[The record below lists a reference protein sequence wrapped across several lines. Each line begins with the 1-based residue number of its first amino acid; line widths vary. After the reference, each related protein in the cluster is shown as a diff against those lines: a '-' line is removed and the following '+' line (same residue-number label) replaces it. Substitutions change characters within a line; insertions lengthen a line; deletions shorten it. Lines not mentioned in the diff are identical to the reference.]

1 VRADRKRARNQ
12 HDSSSKSVT
21 RSGPRPVLLFHLALV
36 VLVGATF
43 WNSQTGV
50 FLFDDFAS
58 IHQNATIRELWPPWL
73 ALNPPGR
80 GESVAG
86 RPLANL
92 TLAVNYAAGGIDVR
106 GYHVVNILLHL
117 TCVLLAFGVT
127 RRLLRLA
134 GPSAVANLSNEIAF
148 AIAAVWAVHPLQTE
162 VVDYIVARTES
173 LMGACY
179 LLCLYASVRAH
190 ENPGHR
196 WNAVAILA
204 AGLGMLSK
212 ESMATAP
219 VAVILIDRAWLF
231 PSFAEAFKARR
242 SLYLGLC
249 AALLILV
256 TLATAAPR
264 GNSAGF
270 GVRSDAAAEVS
281 LPGYLRNQAL
291 IVPHYFRLLVWPT
304 DLVLDYGHASPLKT
318 AEVLP
323 YAAIVILSCVLVVW
337 LWFVNRRAA
346 SPLLLC
352 ILLLAPTTLVPIVSE
367 VGAERRMYLPS
378 LAMISAMLVG
388 AWQMMPRRI
397 AIAVTAAL
405 VAVLALTSARRN
417 EEYSSTYQMWRTVVD
432 RRPHG
437 RAYLNLAVA
446 ANDSGRTSEVLPL
459 LRNAVVDFPD
469 AEHALGERL
478 YQERAY
484 AEAIEHLEAF
494 LRLRSTH
501 FQAEAARQLLIK
513 SWTDLA
519 IQETSRSRLT
529 QAHEAF
535 LRASTLE
542 PRNPDLLR
550 NLATSFLVMNRRDEA
565 ERIAR
570 LVLEYR
576 PRDPGATAL
585 LTEIRESQKTISD
598 LRR

>member
-1 VRADRKRARNQ
+1 VSTHRKRTRDRTLSSTRVARRAPR
-12 HDSSSKSVT
+12 SV
-21 RSGPRPVLLFHLALV
+21 LFFHLALAL
-36 VLVGATF
+36 LVCVTF
-43 WNSQTGV
+43 WNSQAGT

-58 IHQNATIRELWPPWL
+58 IHQNATIRELWPPWA

-92 TLAVNYAAGGIDVR
+92 TLAVNYAVGGLDVR
-106 GYHVVNILLHL
+106 GYHVVNVLLHL
-117 TCVLLAFGVT
+117 TCVLMAFALT
-127 RRLLRLA
+127 RRLLKIA
-134 GPSAVANLSNEIAF
+134 GPSTVANLSNEIAF
-148 AIAAVWAVHPLQTE
+148 AIAAIWAVHPLQTE

-179 LLCLYASVRAH
+179 LLWLYASVRAH
-190 ENPGHR
+190 ERPGRR
-196 WNAVAILA
+196 WNTVAILA
-204 AGLGMLSK
+204 AALGMLSK

-219 VAVILIDRAWLF
+219 VAVVLIDRAWLF

-249 AALLILV
+249 ATLLILV
-256 TLATAAPR
+256 ALATTSPR

-270 GVRSDAAAEVS
+270 AIRSDAAAEVS
-281 LPGYLRNQAL
+281 LLGYLRNQSL
-291 IVPHYFRLLVWPT
+291 IVPHYFKLLAWPT
-304 DLVLDYGHASPLKT
+304 ELVLDYGYAAPLNT
-318 AEVLP
+318 TEVLP
-323 YAAIVILSCVLVVW
+323 YAAAVTVSCVLIVW
-337 LWFVNRRAA
+337 LWFANRRAA
-346 SPLLLC
+346 LPLVLC
-352 ILLLAPTTLVPIVSE
+352 LLLLAPTTLVPIVSE

-378 LAMISAMLVG
+378 LALISALLVYCWPMVPRKAALIATG
-388 AWQMMPRRI
+388 AL
-397 AIAVTAAL
+397 AAALAVTS
-405 VAVLALTSARRN
+405 VQRN
-417 EEYSSTYQMWRTVVD
+417 EEYFSTYQMWRTVVD

-459 LRNAVVDFPD
+459 LRQAVVDFPD
-469 AEHALGERL
+469 AEHALGARL

-484 AEAIEHLEAF
+484 AEAIEHLETF
-494 LRLRSTH
+494 LRLRPTH
-501 FQAEAARQLLIK
+501 FQAEAAKQLLIK

-519 IQETSRSRLT
+519 IQDTNRGRLP

-535 LRASTLE
+535 VQASRLD

-550 NLATSFLVMNRRDEA
+550 NLATSFFVMNRRDEA

-570 LVLEYR
+570 QVLEYR
-576 PRDPGATAL
+576 PGDEGASEL
-585 LTEIRESQKTISD
+585 LREIRETISD